1 MMTTNLMSAAT
12 LNDTDLVSASLA
24 GNREA
29 FGQIV
34 ARYQSLVCSLAYSA
48 TGSLSQSE
56 DLAQETFVA
65 AWKHLA
71 SLNEPEKLRPWLCSI
86 ARNLIHRSLRR
97 QGREPAHGAGPL
109 ELAEEA
115 PSTEATPPERAISK
129 EEEAIL
135 WRSIGNIPETY
146 REPMILFYREQQSV
160 ERVAAA
166 LELSEEAV
174 HQRLSR
180 GRKLLQEE
188 VLAFVEGA
196 LGKTNPGQAFTLAV
210 LAALPF
216 SLASSAKA
224 ATVAVAAAKGGAAAT
239 GATFASVLGMLAG
252 PLIGVVGGY
261 LGLRASLKSTRTPRE
276 RKSMLRYNLSIIA
289 AVLIFTA
296 SLLLFI
302 FLGSPLWKTHPVLY
316 IALGFAITL
325 AYAGFIFVT
334 AWRFGHAFTQ
344 MREEERKFHPE
355 AFDRPDTGMFCTP
368 WEYRSRATLLGL
380 PLIHCRAGKL
390 PGQKKVR
397 PAIGWIAFGE
407 VAYGILFANGA
418 FAVGGISMGGASVG
432 ILSFGGFSIGA
443 VAFGGFAIGGLALGG
458 AAIGLIA
465 SGGLAV
471 AWHAATGGVA
481 AAHELALGGAALA
494 EHANDPVARDF
505 YLRHYWLDISRT
517 GARNA
522 FWIVCFAP
530 VILQVLGWRWLQRKF
545 KNQQT
550 QP

>member
-1 MMTTNLMSAAT
+1 MPAPTR
-12 LNDTDLVSASLA
+12 NDADLVAESLR

-34 ARYQSLVCSLAYSA
+34 TRYQSLVCSLAYSA

-56 DLAQETFVA
+56 DLAQETFVT
-65 AWKHLA
+65 AWKQLA
-71 SLNEPEKLRPWLCSI
+71 GLREREKLRAWLCGI
-86 ARNLIHRSLRR
+86 ARNLINSALRR
-97 QGREPAHGAGPL
+97 QGREPAHGAEPL
-109 ELAEEA
+109 DLVEEA
-115 PSTEATPPERAISK
+115 PSSEATPPERAISR

-196 LGKTNPGQAFTLAV
+196 LGKTSPGQAFTLAV

-224 ATVAVAAAKGGAAAT
+224 ATVAVAAAKGGATAT
-239 GATFASVLGMLAG
+239 GATFASVLGVLAG

-276 RKSMLRYNLSIIA
+276 RKSMFRYNLRIIA
-289 AVLIFTA
+289 AAIIFTA

-302 FLGSPLWKTHPVLY
+302 FLGSPLWKTHPALY
-316 IALGFAITL
+316 ITLGFAITL
-325 AYAGFIFVT
+325 AYGGFIFVT

-344 MREEERKFHPE
+344 MRGEERERHPE

-368 WEYRSRATLLGL
+368 WEYRSRATFFGL

-390 PGQKKVR
+390 PGQKKVQ

-418 FAVGGISMGGASVG
+418 FAVGGISVGGASVG
-432 ILSFGGFSIGA
+432 IFSFGGFSLGA
-443 VAFGGFAIGGLALGG
+443 VAFGGFAIGSLALGG
-458 AAIGLIA
+458 AAIGLLA

-481 AAHELALGGAALA
+481 AAHEIALGGAALA
-494 EHANDPVARDF
+494 KHANDSVARDF
-505 YLRHYWLDISRT
+505 YLRHYWLNIDQP
-517 GARNA
+517 GPRNL

-530 VILQVLGWRWLQRKF
+530 VIFQMLGWKWLQKKFSHRKRHL
-545 KNQQT
+545 
-550 QP
+550 